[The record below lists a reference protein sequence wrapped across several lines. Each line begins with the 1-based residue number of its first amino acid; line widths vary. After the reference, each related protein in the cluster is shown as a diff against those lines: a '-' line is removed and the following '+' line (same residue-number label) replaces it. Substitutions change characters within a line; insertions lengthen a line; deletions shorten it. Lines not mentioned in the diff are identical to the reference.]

1 MLTTEPVPP
10 SALLASRCGTA
21 AWVRLCATTTL
32 NRNAFSR
39 CRGVVARNGRGSAPP
54 TLLTTM
60 SSRPKAST
68 AAAASPAAA
77 SGSLRS
83 AGTTTAR
90 RPAASTSRAT
100 AASWPSVRAEITTS
114 APAWARATAVA
125 APIPR
130 PAPVITATRPV
141 TRKRSPIMGPA
152 SAGSVRSARAG
163 APARLPPTLARPPP
177 PMLAQGRRPRPVS
190 RG

>member
-1 MLTTEPVPP
+1 MTEPVPP
-10 SALLASRCGTA
+10 SAPPASRCGTA
-21 AWVRLCATTTL
+21 AWVRLCAVTTL

-39 CRGVVARNGRGSAPP
+39 CRGVVARNGRGIAPP

-68 AAAASPAAA
+68 AAGARPAAA
-77 SGSLRS
+77 AGSLRS

-100 AASWPSVRAEITTS
+100 AASWSPVRAEITTS
-114 APAWARATAVA
+114 APAWASATAVA
-125 APIPR
+125 APMPR
-130 PAPVITATRPV
+130 PAPVTTATRPV
-141 TRKRSPIMGPA
+141 TRNRSMIMGPCLRRN
-152 SAGSVRSARAG
+152 GGPGWPRSF
-163 APARLPPTLARPPP
+163 
-177 PMLAQGRRPRPVS
+177 S